1 MTVASRNLR
10 KKCDLPFFPQKLT
23 TELTL
28 YTLITTA
35 VPLNFAQKSWLNGSL
50 DLP

>member
-1 MTVASRNLR
+1 MRLTNFS
-10 KKCDLPFFPQKLT
+10 QKLT

-35 VPLNFAQKSWLNGSL
+35 VPLNFAQNSWLNGSL
-50 DLP
+50 DLPCDTFELQL